1 MSHTGDWLRFSSA
14 KGKQG
19 FPFQINGLQK
29 QLPPNHCN
37 FTDSATAQ
45 MAWYTSTCSR
55 KKTPNISSIFSA
67 DVYSLKCKTK
77 HWATSA
83 FLAGAGTWRCSV
95 WAALFLSVLHSTF
108 FLKDASFQLEFQ
120 QSQSVRQNS
129 IGCLPALSLPSGWP
143 RWTGVGAV
151 EAEDMVTWSN
161 LQVTDIT
168 EKFMPPPSYSIPA
181 CDQSCKR
188 KAKSGQLQFA
198 LTQPVPWQGFK
209 RHLHGIYLQPKEK
222 NICRQHL
229 KTRLL

>member
-1 MSHTGDWLRFSSA
+1 M
-14 KGKQG
+14 
-19 FPFQINGLQK
+19 
-29 QLPPNHCN
+29 
-37 FTDSATAQ
+37 
-45 MAWYTSTCSR
+45 
-55 KKTPNISSIFSA
+55 
-67 DVYSLKCKTK
+67 
-77 HWATSA
+77 
-83 FLAGAGTWRCSV
+83 

-120 QSQSVRQNS
+120 QSQSVRQNP

-143 RWTGVGAV
+143 RWTGGGAV

-222 NICRQHL
+222 KYLQTAFKNQASITKSDVECSLQDSWFNWANLAITFRKKKWLFTGDL
-229 KTRLL
+229 KKALHSGKEWGTTAWDFV